1 MAVWK
6 KNLIKMVASIRNADK
21 IHQSGTQGHSFSDKW
36 IKGKSDIL

>member
-6 KNLIKMVASIRNADK
+6 HNLIKAVASINNADEF
-21 IHQSGTQGHSFSDKW
+21 HQSRLQGHSFSDKW